1 MGHLVRAGGVW
12 NSGQIVP
19 RDWLKRA
26 ITPAVMIQDGRRYG
40 YHWYLGAS
48 TAAASQRLELWV
60 GGIGWG
66 GQRLY
71 VFRELDLVV
80 AHYCGNYQKP
90 INAASTVSC
99 CLKWSCRASFR
110 QNSRAPPCLARQ
122 AA

>member
-48 TAAASQRLELWV
+48 TAVASQRLEPWV

-90 INAASTVSC
+90 ITEQRRINSVMLNEVVLPSFFPVTVE
-99 CLKWSCRASFR
+99 
-110 QNSRAPPCLARQ
+110 
-122 AA
+122 